1 MIGSLVDIIWTA
13 IENGFVFLDNLFTS
27 FGLSYVELALGFGI
41 LTAVFKYILSP
52 YLSGSG
58 SDSAKKQKRKG
69 SG

>member
-1 MIGSLVDIIWTA
+1 MIATLVDIIWTS
-13 IENGFVFLDNLFTS
+13 IESGFGFLDNLFNS

-58 SDSAKKQKRKG
+58 SDSAKKSKAKG
-69 SG
+69 K

>member
-1 MIGSLVDIIWTA
+1 MIASLIDIIWTS
-13 IENGFVFLDNLFTS
+13 IESGFVFLDDLFKS

-58 SDSAKKQKRKG
+58 SDSAKKSKVKG
-69 SG
+69 K